1 MNLDLEHSPSLDQD
15 NAIKAAVDWFLSQ
28 SSFGFWLAGP
38 AGSGKT
44 SIAKALAQKAKKPI
58 FAAPTGR
65 AAMQLTK
72 RGCPAKTL
80 HQLLY
85 KPITVDGK
93 VEFFFAPEEDHP
105 LWSCDLLIIDEVSMV
120 SDEHAGH
127 LLHFQ
132 VPILMIGDPYQL
144 PPVSGGAL
152 TAGQK
157 PDFLLTEIHR
167 QAVDNPVLQLATRVR
182 QGRGLPPG
190 TVRTVGNLQDA
201 IRCLEDLKSK
211 HDTDSTMLLAGAR
224 KTVRELN
231 VLSRKG
237 APESNLLKRGE
248 PVLCLKND
256 HKVGMMNGSIWTS
269 KVAVSKD
276 DIDFNEKMKR
286 IYPVGLDLLS
296 NDFADHEI
304 QDVKVNVLS
313 MLGMDEEEGWKSSGI
328 PCDYGHARTV
338 HKAQGDEA
346 DVGVF
351 INEAYMFKGLVKE
364 LLYTALTRFR
374 KAVTIVQPK

>member
-1 MNLDLEHSPSLDQD
+1 
-15 NAIKAAVDWFLSQ
+15 
-28 SSFGFWLAGP
+28 
-38 AGSGKT
+38 
-44 SIAKALAQKAKKPI
+44 
-58 FAAPTGR
+58 
-65 AAMQLTK
+65 
-72 RGCPAKTL
+72 
-80 HQLLY
+80 
-85 KPITVDGK
+85 
-93 VEFFFAPEEDHP
+93 
-105 LWSCDLLIIDEVSMV
+105 
-120 SDEHAGH
+120 
-127 LLHFQ
+127 
-132 VPILMIGDPYQL
+132 MIGDPYQL

-167 QAVDNPVLQLATRVR
+167 QAADNPVLQLATRVR

-190 TVRTVGNLQDA
+190 TVRTVRNLQDA
-201 IRCLEDLKSK
+201 IRCLEELKMK

-231 VLSRKG
+231 VLSRTR
-237 APESNLLKRGE
+237 APENVLLQQGE

-269 KVAVSKD
+269 KVEVSKD
-276 DIDFNEKMKR
+276 DIDYNEKTKR
-286 IYPVGLDLLS
+286 IYPVSLDLLS
-296 NDFADHEI
+296 SDFADHVLE
-304 QDVKVNVLS
+304 DVNINVLS